1 MKHLPLK
8 IKYTLILFIL
18 ISFTGSFTWAQDSS
32 NAVVRYNGVLRQ
44 IKQSRELIKSSSPA
58 TVRTQ
63 KASRLLLKNLSDSV
77 FPAWYGT
84 KWDFNGITNVP
95 QQGLI
100 ACGYFVS
107 TTLKHV
113 GFNLNRYKMAQ
124 QAASVI
130 INETCGRSFVKKYNN
145 SDTLLNVLRKKPDGL
160 YVLGLDYHVG
170 FLLVQ
175 KGKVYFVHSDFANG
189 KVVRE
194 LATVS
199 IAFNA
204 TVLYVVGQLTN
215 NKVLMNKWLKGTRI
229 YG

>member
-1 MKHLPLK
+1 MKQL
-8 IKYTLILFIL
+8 LIIL
-18 ISFTGSFTWAQDSS
+18 LLQGSLAIAQTDVKNKS
-32 NAVVRYNGVLRQ
+32 NTVVRYNRIIHQ
-44 IKQSRELIKSSSPA
+44 IKQRRELIKSKKSA
-58 TVRTQ
+58 VVRVQ
-63 KASRLLLKNLSDSV
+63 QASQLLYKNLSDSV

-95 QQGLI
+95 KEGLI

-130 INETCGRSFVKKYNN
+130 INKTCGKSYVKTYRN
-145 SDTLLNVLRKKPDGL
+145 SDTLIKRLSKKPDGL

-170 FLLVQ
+170 FLLVE
-175 KGKVYFVHSDFANG
+175 KGKVFFVHADFING
-189 KVVRE
+189 KVVRQPASTSE
-194 LATVS
+194 
-199 IAFNA
+199 AFNSSG
-204 TVLYVVGQLTN
+204 LYVLGQLTRN
-215 NKVLMNKWLKGTRI
+215 PALMNKWLKGVRI

>member
-1 MKHLPLK
+1 MKQL
-8 IKYTLILFIL
+8 LIIL
-18 ISFTGSFTWAQDSS
+18 LLQGSLAIAQTDVKNKS
-32 NAVVRYNGVLRQ
+32 NTVVRYNRIIHQ
-44 IKQSRELIKSSSPA
+44 IKQRRELIKSKKSA
-58 TVRTQ
+58 VVRVQ
-63 KASRLLLKNLSDSV
+63 QASQLLYKNLSDSV

-95 QQGLI
+95 KEGLI

-130 INETCGRSFVKKYNN
+130 INKTCGKSYVKTYRN
-145 SDTLLNVLRKKPDGL
+145 SDTLIKRLSKKPDGL

-170 FLLVQ
+170 FLLVE
-175 KGKVYFVHSDFANG
+175 KGNVFFVHADFING

-194 LATVS
+194 PASTS
-199 IAFNA
+199 EAFNSSG
-204 TVLYVVGQLTN
+204 LYVLGQLTRN
-215 NKVLMNKWLKGTRI
+215 PPLMKKWLKGVRV

>member
-1 MKHLPLK
+1 MKHV
-8 IKYTLILFIL
+8 LILFL
-18 ISFTGSFTWAQDSS
+18 LQGSFAGAQTDVPINSKV
-32 NAVVRYNGVLRQ
+32 VVRYNTVLHQ
-44 IKQSRELIKSSSPA
+44 IKQRRELIKSKKSA
-58 TVRTQ
+58 AVRAQ
-63 KASRLLLKNLSDSV
+63 QASQLLHKNLVDSV

-95 QQGLI
+95 KQGLI

-130 INETCGRSFVKKYNN
+130 INETCGKSYVKTHRNV
-145 SDTLLNVLRKKPDGL
+145 DTLLNRLRKQPDGL
-160 YVLGLDYHVG
+160 YVVGLDYHVG
-170 FLLVQ
+170 FLLVEQ
-175 KGKVYFVHSDFANG
+175 SKVYFIHADFFNG

-194 LATVS
+194 LASTS
-199 IAFNA
+199 EAF
-204 TVLYVVGQLTN
+204 TSTGIYVLGQITG
-215 NKVLMNKWLKGTRI
+215 NKPLMKRWLKGTRI